1 MKFQINASTT
11 ERVLKRA
18 AIDEPGDATK
28 KIMIEHR
35 IQEKE
40 ISTIAPNSC
49 DQSKFI
55 SASVMVNAIRNN
67 IQPIPELTDE
77 ELLAMTLDFEK
88 KHPQE

>member
-1 MKFQINASTT
+1 
-11 ERVLKRA
+11 
-18 AIDEPGDATK
+18 
-28 KIMIEHR
+28 MIEHR

>member
-11 ERVLKRA
+11 ERVSKRA
-18 AIDEPGDATK
+18 AVDELGDATK

>member
-11 ERVLKRA
+11 ERVSKRA
-18 AIDEPGDATK
+18 AVDELGDAKK